1 LSSAL
6 TVMERDFRI
15 FFADRYMLAIMFVNF
30 AIDLGVSG
38 LSLSRMIGSSSLFPN
53 ALSYFLY
60 IAPGANLITGTV
72 AAFQSG
78 RDIWRERIIQDT
90 HTYLL
95 TVPVQKNVFGVSR
108 LFSGMLRT
116 TLTTLPGTIVIA
128 VLYQLTVPLFFV
140 GVAIM
145 MVFSGAVIGLS
156 VTAAALSNSLEL
168 FTTVRST
175 VQVYISF
182 FSTQFYP
189 ANILPPA
196 VATLANFN
204 PMTWAVQSFRTL
216 QQGTVDWSLF
226 VPLVGLSAGLLF
238 VGFLFYR
245 RTMEF

>member
-1 LSSAL
+1 
-6 TVMERDFRI
+6 MERDFRI

-30 AIDLGVSG
+30 MIDLGVSG
-38 LSLSRMIGSSSLFPN
+38 LSLSAMIRGLGN
-53 ALSYFLY
+53 YFLF
-60 IAPGANLITGTV
+60 IAPGANLITATV

-78 RDIWRERIIQDT
+78 RDVWRERIIQDT
-90 HTYLL
+90 HPYLL
-95 TVPVQKNVFGVSR
+95 TLPVRKNVFGVSR

-116 TLTTLPGTIVIA
+116 TLTTLPGTIVIG
-128 VLYQLTVPLFFV
+128 VLYQLSVPLFLV

-156 VTAAALSNSLEL
+156 VIAASLANSLEL

-189 ANILPPA
+189 PSYLPPF
-196 VATLANFN
+196 VSVLANFN
-204 PMTWAVQSFRTL
+204 PMTWAVQLFRGL
-216 QQGTVDWSLF
+216 QTGTVNVGLF
-226 VPLVGLSAGLLF
+226 VPLTGLSAALLF